1 MRARDI
7 LAEFHVSGLKI
18 LKRAGFRAG
27 GSKVGQALQ
36 LLLWIGIVSQLLWGV
51 QLVGEGAEFWKEA
64 FQKDYEREVCG
75 RYQAFAANLKDA
87 VTTWRK
93 MGCAVEDDEGLVE
106 AEVESVLVDWRE
118 RYGEV
123 ELERC
128 EGIRLHREGNAALDE
143 DYPNWVVRYE

>member
-1 MRARDI
+1 M
-7 LAEFHVSGLKI
+7 
-18 LKRAGFRAG
+18 
-27 GSKVGQALQ
+27 GQALQ
-36 LLLWIGIVSQLLWGV
+36 LLLWMGIVSQLLWGV

-93 MGCAVEDDEGLVE
+93 MGCASEDDEGLVE
-106 AEVESVLVDWRE
+106 ADVESVLMDWRE

-123 ELERC
+123 DLEKC